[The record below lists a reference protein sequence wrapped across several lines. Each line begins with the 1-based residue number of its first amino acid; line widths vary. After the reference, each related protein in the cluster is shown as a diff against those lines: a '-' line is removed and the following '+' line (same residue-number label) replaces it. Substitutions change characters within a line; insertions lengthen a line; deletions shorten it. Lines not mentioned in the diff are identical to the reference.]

1 MYQEAQKIN
10 KTFFFNEELYNRLG
24 IAAIDYELS
33 VDIKLMLNLLGKQST
48 SSRYSFCLDC
58 VPWLDPNSPTFI
70 KNRYSL
76 PTITKQQMQWGE
88 REYWRPELMQAKT
101 VPQCGKKNHCVDARW
116 AWSEYSSWN
125 PKYSRGLPA
134 RLRRSSS
141 RGGVFHWFDIN
152 ISRTALNWQH
162 GKEDSAKS
170 DLLAERVYEAFAGTD
185 KMELAALYIKALK
198 QFDIVHLLW
207 KHFGSR
213 LKTHILDFMSTYRKL
228 SPL

>member
-1 MYQEAQKIN
+1 MAGPK
-10 KTFFFNEELYNRLG
+10 
-24 IAAIDYELS
+24 
-33 VDIKLMLNLLGKQST
+33 
-48 SSRYSFCLDC
+48 C
-58 VPWLDPNSPTFI
+58 PTFI
-70 KNRYSL
+70 KNRYYLGEL
-76 PTITKQQMQWGE
+76 PCLRSSRCSEEKESI
-88 REYWRPELMQAKT
+88 ELMQAKT